1 MSNIVKFSNETP
13 SRFALFPAP
22 GSCSLGDLYDLDLSV
37 IQPFDP
43 ARFDGGR
50 RSVALD
56 AYEQR
61 SYVEA
66 VA

>member
-1 MSNIVKFSNETP
+1 
-13 SRFALFPAP
+13 
-22 GSCSLGDLYDLDLSV
+22 LGDLYDLDLSV

-56 AYEQR
+56 ANEQR
-61 SYVEA
+61 IYVEA